1 LVSFLSQDGG
11 FLSPSRFFA
20 VTVKVGR
27 RFRCYS
33 RDFDNSSHALKII
46 TTPSGT
52 EAQTVSAKTFSLR
65 GVKAQTVRVLCVVIL
80 LAGINQANCSAADN
94 SAAQSGVAANPPS
107 DSLPPFH
114 TSHQGNIPQ
123 DAPDSSKPVSFE
135 AASIPNQNTVVPATS
150 WPSAP
155 LPPSNPA
162 FENTA
167 SRDNQNPT
175 QTIAPGANDHSQQ
188 NVVVP
193 PPSAE
198 IPQQEIHRDCPEWA
212 CGDFSREPADF
223 HPWWEEGAM
232 HPLNA
237 SIPPLQMQLESVVLG
252 TLACSPQIKV
262 MREVAPIRE
271 DAIVEAQGDFD
282 PKAFVETKFLDT
294 SDPVGSVLTTG
305 GPDRYI
311 DQNWNYSTGLR
322 KRTLTGAQIELSQKI
337 GYEDSNSLYFLPA
350 LQGSSRLSL
359 NITQPLLNGA
369 GQAYNSRLI
378 VLAQI
383 DAQSARDSVSKD
395 LQTLLLE
402 VYQAYWD
409 LHLQRA
415 LLLQK
420 RRLYERGVDVCQ
432 KLEGR
437 KEIDAVGGQLARA
450 KAAVASRYG
459 SMIRQETDLLNA
471 DAKLRTLMND
481 PYLLA
486 NRGQELIPMQMP
498 LRTAL
503 PLTFEDSLV
512 VALYHRPEINQ
523 ARTELKAAAIRQDV
537 AKNELRPVLN
547 LILSTYVSGLE
558 GDVNIGKAM
567 NDQFTQGR
575 PTYSTGVTFE
585 VPLGNRTARSKFD
598 RRRLEIIQL
607 TSQLVAATSN
617 VRLEVEKAVREI
629 KTTYREMLCQAHA
642 IMGNLS
648 EIDYLNARWEASL
661 DEQRSSAV
669 LLDDLLNAH
678 DRLARSEGLYA
689 TALVAYNAG
698 FAHLNRATGTLLD
711 CQSMRGAE
719 YARNQASAS
728 SEPQTAVDYAQPASD
743 PKTATNPNAQ
753 QRR

>member
-1 LVSFLSQDGG
+1 MNEHGGQALSLLLQG
-11 FLSPSRFFA
+11 
-20 VTVKVGR
+20 
-27 RFRCYS
+27 YE
-33 RDFDNSSHALKII
+33 NSSHTLKII
-46 TTPSGT
+46 RTPSGT
-52 EAQTVSAKTFSLR
+52 EAQTVSAKSFSLR
-65 GVKAQTVRVLCVVIL
+65 GAKAQTLRVLCIVVL
-80 LAGINQANCSAADN
+80 FAGLNQASFSGADN
-94 SAAQSGVAANPPS
+94 TAPQNAPPVELPVAP
-107 DSLPPFH
+107 LPPTDTPPH
-114 TSHQGNIPQ
+114 EEILRNN
-123 DAPDSSKPVSFE
+123 PDWSKPISFE
-135 AASIPNQNTVVPATS
+135 ASSIPAPNAVIPATS
-150 WPSAP
+150 WPTAP
-155 LPPSNPA
+155 LPPFEPNS
-162 FENTA
+162 ENTTPRNGA
-167 SRDNQNPT
+167 VQPQPISSRS
-175 QTIAPGANDHSQQ
+175 NDLSVPA
-188 NVVVP
+188 VVIP

-198 IPQQEIHRDCPEWA
+198 IPQKEIHRDCPEWS
-212 CGDFSREPADF
+212 CGDFSREPANF
-223 HPWWEEGAM
+223 QPWWEDAAM
-232 HPLNA
+232 RPLNA
-237 SIPPLQMQLESVVLG
+237 NIPPLQMELESVVLG
-252 TLACSPQIKV
+252 TLACAPQIKV

-311 DQNWNYSTGLR
+311 DQNWNYNTGLR
-322 KRTLTGAQIELSQKI
+322 KRTLTGAQIELSQKV
-337 GYEDSNSLYFLPA
+337 GYENSNSLYFLPA

-395 LQTLLLE
+395 LQSMLLE

-409 LHLQRA
+409 LHLHRA

-420 RRLYERGVDVCQ
+420 RRLYERGVEVCR

-437 KEIDAVGGQLARA
+437 REIDAVGGQLARA
-450 KAAVASRYG
+450 KATVASRYG
-459 SMIRQETDLLNA
+459 SMVRQETDLLNA

-481 PYLLA
+481 PFLLQ
-486 NRGQELIPMQMP
+486 NRGQELIPMQPP

-575 PTYSTGVTFE
+575 PTYSTGVVFE
-585 VPLGNRTARSKFD
+585 MPLGNRTARSKFD
-598 RRRLEIIQL
+598 RRRLEMIQL

-648 EIDYLNARWEASL
+648 EIEYLNARWEASL

-689 TALVAYNAG
+689 AALVAYNAG
-698 FAHLNRATGTLLD
+698 FAHLNRATGTLVD

-719 YARNQASAS
+719 YARNQAATS
-728 SEPQTAVDYAQPASD
+728 SEPQTAVDYAQPTNV
-743 PKTATNPNAQ
+743 PQTAANPDAQ